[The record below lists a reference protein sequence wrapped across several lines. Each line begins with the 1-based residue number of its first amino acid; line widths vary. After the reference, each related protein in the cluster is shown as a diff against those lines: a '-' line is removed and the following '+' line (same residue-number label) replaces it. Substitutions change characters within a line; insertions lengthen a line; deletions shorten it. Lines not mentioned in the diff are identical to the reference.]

1 MIYPE
6 YLYIIFY
13 VWRMRCSWNL
23 QGADSFAAEI
33 YLEVQWID
41 ELALAAIER
50 AGSIARCR
58 YYDPKSIAVLSDP
71 QKYVITT
78 SQFYALQSDNSWW

>member
-1 MIYPE
+1 M
-6 YLYIIFY
+6 
-13 VWRMRCSWNL
+13 
-23 QGADSFAAEI
+23 
-33 YLEVQWID
+33 EVQWID

-78 SQFYALQSDNSWW
+78 SLLYKLQSDNSW